1 MRHGDVRDS
10 LSKGRDRE
18 GQTMLRKRQEEWDEL
33 RRQIDMLLAGKTEM
47 ESRYNSEVQLKNK
60 LSQRLK

>member
-10 LSKGRDRE
+10 PNKGRDRE

-33 RRQIDMLLAGKTEM
+33 RR
-47 ESRYNSEVQLKNK
+47 
-60 LSQRLK
+60 